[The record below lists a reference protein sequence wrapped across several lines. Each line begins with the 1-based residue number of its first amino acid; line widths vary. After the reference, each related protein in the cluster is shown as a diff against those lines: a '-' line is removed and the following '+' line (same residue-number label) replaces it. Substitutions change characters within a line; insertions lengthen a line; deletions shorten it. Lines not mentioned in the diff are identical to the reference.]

1 MADMFFMIIVFAAL
15 LSFLETFFL
24 ARNDSLWLMHVF
36 AVFGLHL
43 LARFRQSVR
52 TRCRADPVAGED
64 RNQAGLADI
73 SAAARHS
80 APSGR
85 PRD

>member
-1 MADMFFMIIVFAAL
+1 MFFMIIVFAAL

-43 LARFRQSVR
+43 AARFSFGQPQLLR
-52 TRCRADPVAGED
+52 
-64 RNQAGLADI
+64 
-73 SAAARHS
+73 
-80 APSGR
+80 
-85 PRD
+85 